1 MDPGCAVCSRPPA
14 KGKKHFSF
22 FGAIVCMSCKA
33 FFKRCHDLYI
43 TSEGKLK
50 YTCKNEQNNAG
61 EASDSEERRC
71 DTHYLSGSKMKCK
84 HCRYLKCLAAGMDPS
99 RIKSG
104 EERQKYT
111 RINLFCFKK
120 KDDLVAG
127 DIQDVDLNAR
137 MNQIVH
143 AYKTSLSKIGS
154 ADSSL
159 IEFLVSG
166 HHNGTCWT
174 QRHTQALLTA
184 VNIHPR
190 SIMDMTTMLD
200 FFQLIEKEDQM
211 LLFHNNSHLFYQYI
225 FSRYI
230 MADVGSTQIAWLM
243 GSDVD
248 VAELFGNSVSKFQNF

>member
-1 MDPGCAVCSRPPA
+1 MDSNCAVCSRPPA

-50 YTCKNEQNNAG
+50 YTCKNEQNDAG
-61 EASDSEERRC
+61 SSSSSEERRC
-71 DTHYLSGSKMKCK
+71 DMHYLSMAKMKCK
-84 HCRYLKCLAAGMDPS
+84 HCRYLKCLSVGMDPS

-111 RINLFCFKK
+111 RNNLFCFKK
-120 KDDLVAG
+120 KDMSPDY
-127 DIQDVDLNAR
+127 DQQDQEVDLNAR

-143 AYKTSLSKIGS
+143 AYKKSLSKIGS
-154 ADSSL
+154 ADSNL

-166 HHNGTCWT
+166 HHNRTIWT
-174 QRHTQALLTA
+174 QKHTQALLTA
-184 VNIHPR
+184 MNIHPR
-190 SIMDMTTMLD
+190 SIMDMTSMLD
-200 FFQLIEKEDQM
+200 FFQLIGKEDQM
-211 LLFHNNSHLFYQYI
+211 LLFHNNSHLYYQYI

-248 VAELFGNSVSKFQNF
+248 VAELFGNYFFIQ